1 MITIQELKPV
11 FTAEQIQKR
20 VKELGEQI
28 TRDYEGQDFICVGVL
43 SGAVI
48 FFSDLLKN
56 IDSTRVSLD
65 FMRVS
70 SYGSATETS
79 GVVKI
84 IEDVKFNMAGKNV
97 LIIEDLIDSGLTMK
111 KVKEVFIE
119 RGAKSVKLCALI
131 NKKERREVD
140 VTIDYY
146 GFELDKGF
154 ILGYGMDF
162 DGRYRNLPAVYEAV
176 IKEE

>member
-70 SYGSATETS
+70 
-79 GVVKI
+79 
-84 IEDVKFNMAGKNV
+84 DH
-97 LIIEDLIDSGLTMK
+97 
-111 KVKEVFIE
+111 
-119 RGAKSVKLCALI
+119 
-131 NKKERREVD
+131 
-140 VTIDYY
+140 
-146 GFELDKGF
+146 
-154 ILGYGMDF
+154 
-162 DGRYRNLPAVYEAV
+162 
-176 IKEE
+176 EEG

>member
-28 TRDYEGQDFICVGVL
+28 TRDYEGKDFICVGVL

-84 IEDVKFNMAGKNV
+84 IEDVKFNM
-97 LIIEDLIDSGLTMK
+97 
-111 KVKEVFIE
+111 
-119 RGAKSVKLCALI
+119 
-131 NKKERREVD
+131 
-140 VTIDYY
+140 
-146 GFELDKGF
+146 
-154 ILGYGMDF
+154 
-162 DGRYRNLPAVYEAV
+162 
-176 IKEE
+176 